1 MPSGAYGTLHPPM
14 AGPYRQHGELQVHR
28 DHLEALH
35 AAGLDSFDALMN
47 APGEAVL
54 HKKGLAGWRQR
65 VVLRVGARNLYLKR
79 YRNPPLREQLG
90 LRLRGFRATAQVEWH
105 WLRKL
110 PELGLPGPRAVAY
123 GCRRRAGLER
133 QSLLL
138 TDEVPGTSLERWV
151 PRELDGRL
159 AERAFRARLGAD
171 LAELVARLHAAR
183 LVHRDLYL
191 SHVYIDEDADG
202 SVRLALIDL
211 QHVMRPTLR
220 WRRWMIKDLAALA
233 YSTPPAAASSADR
246 LRFWKR
252 YRGRMRLTAGDKAV
266 IRAVARKTRRI
277 ARHSARRGLG

>member
-1 MPSGAYGTLHPPM
+1 M
-14 AGPYRQHGELQVHR
+14 AGPYQQHGELQVHQ

-35 AAGLDSFDALMN
+35 AAGLDSFDALMR

-65 VVLRVGARNLYLKR
+65 VVLHVGGRNLYLKR
-79 YRNPPLREQLG
+79 YRKPPLREQLG
-90 LRLRGFRATAQVEWH
+90 LRLRGFGATAQVEWH
-105 WLRKL
+105 WLRQL
-110 PELGLPGPRAVAY
+110 PELGLPGPQAVAY
-123 GCRRRAGLER
+123 GCRCRAGLER

-138 TDEVPGTSLERWV
+138 TGEVPGKSLEQWV
-151 PRELDGRL
+151 PGELDRRL
-159 AERAFRARLGAD
+159 ADRAFRARLGAD
-171 LAELVARLHAAR
+171 VAKLVARLHASR

-211 QHVMRPTLR
+211 QRVMRPKLR

-246 LRFWKR
+246 LRFWMR
-252 YRGRMRLTAGDKAV
+252 YRGAERLAPGDKAI
-266 IRAVARKTRRI
+266 IRAVTRKARRI
-277 ARHSARRGLG
+277 ARHSARHGLG